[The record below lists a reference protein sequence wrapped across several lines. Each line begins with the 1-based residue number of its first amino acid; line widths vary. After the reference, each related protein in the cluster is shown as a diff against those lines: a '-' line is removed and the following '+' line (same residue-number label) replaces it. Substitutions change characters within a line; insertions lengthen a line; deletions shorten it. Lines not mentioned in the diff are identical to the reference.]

1 MIRNFEE
8 YTHEMTDKE
17 RDYVVPWLIKVLTLA
32 VGKEKAVINQ
42 NLVREFNYHQRLLFG
57 DGKISEDQIIKTR
70 VSRIRKLI
78 HIIRVSD
85 TIPMLLAGAKGY
97 YISDDKEEIETYI
110 GSIEDRLRAIYQ
122 IRRALKRQL
131 AKDRESQDGIQT
143 KLVYHD

>member
-17 RDYVVPWLIKVLTLA
+17 RDVVVPWLIRVLTLA
-32 VGKEKAVINQ
+32 IGKDKAVINQ
-42 NLVREFNYHQRLLFG
+42 NLVREFNENQLRLYHEF
-57 DGKISEDQIIKTR
+57 KITEDQIVKTR
-70 VSRIRKLI
+70 VPRIRKLI

-85 TIPMLLAGAKGY
+85 TIPKLLAGAKGY

-131 AKDRESQDGIQT
+131 AKDRESQDGTQT

>member
-1 MIRNFEE
+1 MDIERKILSLFAFEHKLKFNE
-8 YTHEMTDKE
+8 NQLKLYHE
-17 RDYVVPWLIKVLTLA
+17 
-32 VGKEKAVINQ
+32 
-42 NLVREFNYHQRLLFG
+42 F
-57 DGKISEDQIIKTR
+57 KITEDQIIKTR

-97 YISDDKEEIETYI
+97 YISDDREEIKTYI